1 MAKANNITNLQE
13 HISNEKFRGYVQRVA
28 FQITLSERMIRALCV
43 VRDYPAYNNNKTS
56 EEARSEYEK
65 TEIRSLSTQAQC
77 IWITE
82 FNALERRGLAYHNP
96 TTKENPWPNGH
107 VFYKLTRAGELM
119 CELLI
124 EAGLMPD
131 IN

>member
-1 MAKANNITNLQE
+1 MKSSRNLINLNE
-13 HISNEKFRGYVQRVA
+13 HSANEKFRGYVQRVV
-28 FQITLSERMIRALCV
+28 FQVTLSERMIRALCV
-43 VRDYPAYNNNKTS
+43 IRDYPTYNNNKSS
-56 EEARSEYEK
+56 EDLIRENNQ

-77 IWITE
+77 IWLVE

-124 EAGLMPD
+124 EAGLMSD
-131 IN
+131 I

>member
-1 MAKANNITNLQE
+1 MPKQKKIINFQE
-13 HISNEKFRGYVQRVA
+13 QISNDKFKSYVQRVA

-43 VRDYPAYNNNKTS
+43 IRDYPAYNNKITNKEMIS
-56 EEARSEYEK
+56 EQKRI
-65 TEIRSLSTQAQC
+65 EIRSLSSQAQC

-124 EAGLMPD
+124 EAGLMSD
-131 IN
+131 I

>member
-1 MAKANNITNLQE
+1 MAKTNNITNLQE

-43 VRDYPAYNNNKTS
+43 VRDYPAYSNNKTI
-56 EEARSEYEK
+56 EETRSEYEK

-124 EAGLMPD
+124 EAGLMSD
-131 IN
+131 I